1 MEYKELV
8 DCMIE
13 PKTQYLL
20 NMGAGK
26 LSKRFRM
33 TRQEIVDAK
42 KEARE
47 YLRSSIKLSDNRNN
61 PKILLIDIETA
72 PLRAYIWQKEVWG
85 ANVSSER
92 VISEW
97 FMLTWAAKW
106 LFSDEIVSMKL
117 TGEEAKKENDSRLIR
132 ELWQLLDTADIV
144 IAHNGI
150 RFDSPNISTRFLLNG
165 LPPCKPYR
173 QIDTMLVARK
183 QFGFTHNNLN
193 GLAKLF
199 GLDLKIETKFELWS
213 RCLNGEDSALL
224 EMEIYNR
231 HDTELL
237 EQVYLKLRPWIKN
250 HPNVNTYTEDTNMV
264 CAVCGS
270 KNLVETNNFYYTN
283 LGKYPIY
290 KCECG
295 ANNSHR
301 HNILTKEK
309 RDNLLLSR

>member
-1 MEYKELV
+1 MRYQEFVSLMMQPEKHYMLE
-8 DCMIE
+8 
-13 PKTQYLL
+13 
-20 NMGAGK
+20 MGSGK
-26 LSKRFRM
+26 LSKRYKIE
-33 TRQEIVDAK
+33 RQDVIRAK
-42 KEARE
+42 EQVRKELNSE
-47 YLRSSIKLSDNRNN
+47 LKILNRADR
-61 PKILLIDIETA
+61 PRILLIDIETA

-85 ANVSSER
+85 ANVSSDR

-106 LFSDEIVSMKL
+106 LGDEEIVSMKL
-117 TGEEAKKENDSRLIR
+117 TGEEARKEDDSRLVK
-132 ELWQLLDTADIV
+132 ELWYLLNSSDIV

-173 QIDTMLVARK
+173 QIDTLLVAKK

-199 GLDLKIETKFELWS
+199 NLGEKIETTFDLWT
-213 RCLNGEDSALL
+213 RCLDGDNKALA
-224 EMEIYNR
+224 EMEVYNR
-231 HDTELL
+231 HDVELL
-237 EQVYLKLRPWIKN
+237 EEVYIKLRPWIKG
-250 HPNVNTYTEDTNMV
+250 HPNLGTYVEESTPR

-270 KNLVETNNFYYTN
+270 TNLVETADFYYTN

-301 HNILTKEK
+301 KTILTPEK
-309 RDNLLLSR
+309 RNSLLISR